1 MNFEAFVA
9 FRYLRAK
16 RKQTFISLITLL
28 SVAGVAL
35 GVCTLVVVLSVMNG
49 FESQVKDRLLGM
61 NAHLMLLGITGE
73 IRHPDKVMDRIMV
86 DPEVVAAAPFAMG
99 QVMVVAGGAASGVL
113 IRGVALPQGLKVTAL
128 KQMMKSGRVDDLAA
142 PGAGGLPGVAL
153 GQALAEQLGVAT
165 GSVVRLV
172 NPLGEDTPVGR
183 VPVSEPFRV
192 VGIFESGMYQY
203 DAGLAYTSLA
213 AAQQLLGLGKSV
225 SGVEVKVKDIYRAD
239 QVGARLSQ
247 GVGPSVYSRDWMSM
261 NQNLFAA
268 LKLEKLAM
276 FIILTFI
283 VLVAAF
289 GIVSSLIMLVM
300 EKTRD
305 IAILKAMG
313 APRAMIRRIFTLQGL
328 IVGACGTLLGLA
340 GGLVLCALLDRYK
353 FIELPKNVYPFTT
366 LPVQVDP
373 WLVGLVGV
381 SAVLIC
387 WLATLYPAR
396 VAGRLRPAEALRYE

>member
-1 MNFEAFVA
+1 MTFEAFVA

-35 GVCTLVVVLSVMNG
+35 GVCTLVVVLSVMSG
-49 FESQVKDRLLGM
+49 FENQVKNKLLGM
-61 NAHLMLLGITGE
+61 NAHLMVLGISGE
-73 IRHPDKVMDRIMV
+73 ITRPNKVMDRINQ
-86 DPEVVAAAPFAMG
+86 DPEVVAASPFVMG

-113 IRGVALPQGLKVTAL
+113 LRGVELPQGLKVTAL
-128 KQMMKSGRVDDLAA
+128 KQMMKSGKVEDLAKSDSR
-142 PGAGGLPGVAL
+142 GLPGLAL
-153 GQALAEQLGVAT
+153 GSALAQQLGASI
-165 GSVVRLV
+165 GSVVTLI
-172 NPLGEDTPVGR
+172 NPLGEDSPVGR
-183 VPVSEPFRV
+183 VPKSEHFQV
-192 VGIFESGMYQY
+192 VGVFESGMYHY
-203 DAGLAYTSLA
+203 DTGLAYTSLA
-213 AAQQLLGLGKSV
+213 AAQELMDMGKAV
-225 SGVEVKVKDIYRAD
+225 SGVEVRVRDIYRAAE
-239 QVGARLSQ
+239 VGERLAM
-247 GVGPSVYSRDWMSM
+247 GVGPSVYSRDWMNM

-313 APRAMIRRIFTLQGL
+313 ATGKMIRRIFTLQGL
-328 IVGACGTLLGLA
+328 IVGLCGTLLGLA

-353 FIELPKNVYPFTT
+353 FIELPKNVYPLST
-366 LPVQVDP
+366 LPVEVEP
-373 WLVGLVGV
+373 WLVALVGV
-381 SAVLIC
+381 SAVIIC